1 MRNWGKFLTALLFCL
16 GAVSVFGQDDNISV
30 SVGGMTISEIPFR
43 VESIRTANSKFV
55 NVESVSDSQVRFL
68 GLAVGKT
75 DVHVLGANGASK
87 VFSVTVHDN
96 IREVFNAIR
105 RDLDTLPEIDI
116 SINRDKVVLKGE
128 VSNMKNWALLHKV
141 LPNYRGQVMDLTS
154 FVPAPEVMIN
164 LNKALEKAGF
174 KIGKDAANAAPGE
187 IVITQE
193 GNVLIVSGAV
203 YAPDDVTQIRQIFA
217 TQNWLE
223 SDPAAKETN
232 KVRLIDKIQVI
243 PTLLDVGV
251 VFMGVSRRDSEA
263 IGANLLKS
271 GIQVGNAFNFGTN
284 FHGTS
289 QNYALNASLNTIL
302 NLSAD
307 TGVNRFRNAG
317 HLTFMSNESSDFKR
331 LHSGGTLKVRVYGG
345 AGGTGTLNDVQYGF
359 MMGVK
364 GGLRGSDRVKLE
376 LELEMSSPTLMENND
391 YDLKSTKISTTIT
404 ARLGQTVVL
413 GGLKDMVQATTD
425 SSGIPFLRKIP
436 GLNWFVAE
444 NADELNA
451 RQVLILIYPQIAG
464 QGPEIKMP
472 PSAETADTVDKV
484 EVDNKTRVEKE
495 NAKKESFW
503 QRWF

>member
-1 MRNWGKFLTALLFCL
+1 MKYFGKILAALFCL
-16 GAVSVFGQDDNISV
+16 GAVSAFAQDENISV
-30 SVGGMTISEIPFR
+30 SVGGMAISEVPFR
-43 VESIRTANSKFV
+43 VESIRTANGKFV
-55 NVESVSDSQVRFL
+55 SVEAISDSQVRFL

-75 DVHVLGANGASK
+75 DVHVLGAGGASK
-87 VFSVTVHDN
+87 VFSVTVQDN

-141 LPNYRGQVMDLTS
+141 LPNYKGQVMDLTS
-154 FVPAPEVMIN
+154 FVPAPEVMVN

-174 KIGKDAANAAPGE
+174 KIGKDAANASPGE

-203 YAPDDVTQIRQIFA
+203 YSPDDVKQIRQIFA

-223 SDPAAKETN
+223 ADPAAKDSN
-232 KVRLIDKIQVI
+232 KVKLIDKIQVV

-251 VFMGVSRRDSEA
+251 VFMGVSRRDSDA
-263 IGANLLKS
+263 IGSNLLKN

-284 FHGTS
+284 FHGTT

-317 HLTFMSNESSDFKR
+317 HLTFMSNESNTFKR
-331 LHSGGTLKVRVYGG
+331 LHNGGTLKVRVYGG
-345 AGGTGTLNDVQYGF
+345 SGGTGTLNDVQYGF

-364 GGLRGSDRVKLE
+364 GGLSGTDTVKLE

-391 YDLKSTKISTTIT
+391 YDLKSTKISTTVT
-404 ARLGQTVVL
+404 AKPGQTLVL

-425 SSGIPFLRKIP
+425 NSGIPFLRKVP

-444 NADELNA
+444 NADELND

-464 QGPEIKMP
+464 KGPEIKMP

-484 EVDNKTRVEKE
+484 EVDNKTRVKE
-495 NAKKESFW
+495 ENSKKESFW